1 MLINENRY
9 NFWQV
14 SKVGVSALS
23 ILQQRTLDQERPG
36 DDIVVNHV
44 HPGWVP
50 NTVEQKTCCRRAEAA
65 CSRVFFCSCNQLF

>member
-1 MLINENRY
+1 M
-9 NFWQV
+9 

-50 NTVEQKTCCRRAEAA
+50 NRKKKHVAAEPEPPVAGFFSVAA
-65 CSRVFFCSCNQLF
+65 ANFSYFDFLQP